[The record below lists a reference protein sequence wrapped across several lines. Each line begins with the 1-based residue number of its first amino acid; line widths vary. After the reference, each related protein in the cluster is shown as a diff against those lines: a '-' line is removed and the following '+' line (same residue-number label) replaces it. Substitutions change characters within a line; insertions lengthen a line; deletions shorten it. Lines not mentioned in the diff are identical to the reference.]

1 MKFSRRTLL
10 AAGLAAGC
18 ATEPPMPTLN
28 VFELRNYVMQP
39 GGRDVLIEMFEAHFY
54 ESQEAVGSH
63 IVGIFRN
70 LDDPNSWVWM
80 RAFENMDTRRA
91 ALDAFYTSP
100 IWREHREAA
109 NAAMIDSSNVLLLR
123 PRAAPSLIHASPAPA
138 PRPTDAL
145 IVARTYALTP
155 QTEADFAALYA
166 REATPRLRALG
177 AVQLAT
183 FATEHAANSYPRLP
197 IREGETVFVSLTRF
211 ETAAAF
217 EAQRAALAEVDASI
231 LSPLAAAPQ
240 IMRLAPTL
248 RSRLR

>member
-1 MKFSRRTLL
+1 
-10 AAGLAAGC
+10 
-18 ATEPPMPTLN
+18 MPTLN

-39 GGRDVLIEMFEAHFY
+39 GRRDVLVDMFEAHFY
-54 ESQEAVGSH
+54 ETQEAVGSH
-63 IVGIFRN
+63 VVGIFRN

-80 RAFENMDTRRA
+80 RAFETMETRRA
-91 ALDAFYTSP
+91 ALDAFYTSS

-109 NAAMIDSSNVLLLR
+109 NATMVDSSNVLLLR
-123 PRAAPSLIHASPAPA
+123 PLAAPSLVRTSPAPA

-155 QTEADFAALYA
+155 QTEADFAALYTRDA
-166 REATPRLRALG
+166 VPRLRALG
-177 AVQLAT
+177 AAPLAT

-211 ETAAAF
+211 ENAAAF
-217 EAQRAALAEVDASI
+217 EAQRAALAAVDSDI
-231 LSPLAAAPQ
+231 LSPLAAALD